1 MTFVFAAGTEGVLPN
16 ATTFIAIGLGAFL
29 LPLVARRIGL
39 PAVVLEILFG
49 LVIGPHV
56 LGLIGS
62 ATTSEGFILVL
73 AELGLFLLMFLA
85 GFEIDFDALEREG
98 KGPIVFGLGFFVLI
112 VVISWFGLSL
122 VGLETTNQQIFLTLL
137 ISAASVGI
145 IVPALRATGRASTRQ
160 GQLTMVIG
168 VLAEFIAATAII
180 VFSVWLKNGWGVELL
195 AVPLF
200 VVVLLISLWVMKSIA
215 WWYPERVEKLFAE
228 HDPDEM
234 GIRFSLALLF
244 VFIGL
249 SLALGMDPIL
259 GAFMAGAIL
268 AFVFRKSGDL
278 EQRLS
283 GFAYGFLIP
292 VFFIAVGVQFPLDA
306 LADRDVLM
314 AAIGVIV
321 VAIAAKMIPAPLLM
335 MRGLSF
341 RDSLGSGIL
350 LAGQLSVIIALA
362 AVGVA
367 NGVIDDGLAAGAVLL
382 VGVTAI
388 LSPVLFKVFSPPID
402 DDSGDSSKMSG
413 V

>member
-1 MTFVFAAGTEGVLPN
+1 MTLVIAAGAEGVLPN
-16 ATTFIAIGLGAFL
+16 ATTFVAIGLGAFL

-49 LVIGPHV
+49 VLIGPQV

-85 GFEIDFDALEREG
+85 GFEIDFDSLEREG
-98 KGPIVFGLGFFVLI
+98 RGPIFFGLGFFMLI
-112 VVISWFGLSL
+112 VAISWFGLGL
-122 VGLETTNQQIFLTLL
+122 IGLETTNQQIFLTLL

-145 IVPALRATGRASTRQ
+145 IVPALRATARTSTRQ
-160 GQLTMVIG
+160 GQVTMVIG
-168 VLAEFIAATAII
+168 VLAEFIAATGVI
-180 VFSVWLKNGWGVELL
+180 VFSVWLESGWGIELL
-195 AVPLF
+195 AVPVF
-200 VVVLLISLWVMKSIA
+200 VMVLLAALWIMRSIA
-215 WWYPERVEKLFAE
+215 WWYPERAERLFDA

-234 GIRFSLALLF
+234 GIRFSFALLF

-268 AFVFRKSGDL
+268 AFVFRNSGDL
-278 EQRLS
+278 ERRLS

-292 VFFIAVGVQFPLDA
+292 VFFISVGVQFPLDA
-306 LADRDVLM
+306 LADRQVLT
-314 AAIGVIV
+314 AAIGIIV
-321 VAIAAKMIPAPLLM
+321 VAVAAKMIPAPLLM
-335 MRGLSF
+335 LRGMSL
-341 RDSLGSGIL
+341 RDSFGSGIL

-367 NGVIDDGLAAGAVLL
+367 NGVIDEGLAAGAVLL

-402 DDSGDSSKMSG
+402 DGSTAG
-413 V
+413 VENL

>member
-1 MTFVFAAGTEGVLPN
+1 VTLVLAAGTEGVLPN

-29 LPLVARRIGL
+29 LPLIARRIGL

-49 LVIGPHV
+49 LLIGPQV

-85 GFEIDFDALEREG
+85 GFEIDFDSLEREG
-98 KGPIVFGLGFFVLI
+98 RGPIIFGLGFFVLI
-112 VVISWFGLSL
+112 VALSWFGLGF
-122 VGLETTNQQIFLTLL
+122 VGLDSVDQQIFLTLL

-145 IVPALRATGRASTRQ
+145 IVPALRATGRTSTRQ
-160 GQLTMVIG
+160 GQITMVIG
-168 VLAEFIAATAII
+168 VLAEFIAATGVI
-180 VFSVWLKNGWGVELL
+180 VFSVWLESGWGIELL
-195 AVPLF
+195 AVPVF
-200 VVVLLISLWVMKSIA
+200 VVVLLASLWVMRTIA
-215 WWYPERVEKLFAE
+215 WWYPDKAERLFAA

-234 GIRFSLALLF
+234 GIRFSFALLF

-268 AFVFRKSGDL
+268 AFVFRNSGDL
-278 EQRLS
+278 ERRLS

-292 VFFIAVGVQFPLDA
+292 VFFISVGVQFPLDA

-314 AAIGVIV
+314 AAVGIIV

-335 MRGLSF
+335 LRGLSF
-341 RDSLGSGIL
+341 RDSMGSGIL

-388 LSPVLFKVFSPPID
+388 LSPVLFKVLSPPID
-402 DDSGDSSKMSG
+402 DELPAG
-413 V
+413 VENL

>member
-1 MTFVFAAGTEGVLPN
+1 MIPIVAAGAEGVLPN
-16 ATTFIAIGLGAFL
+16 ATTFVAIGLGAFL
-29 LPLVARRIGL
+29 LPLLARRIGL

-49 LVIGPHV
+49 LLIGPQV

-85 GFEIDFDALEREG
+85 GFEIDFDSLEREG
-98 KGPIVFGLGFFVLI
+98 RGPIIFGLGFFVLI
-112 VVISWFGLSL
+112 VAISWFGLGL
-122 VGLETTNQQIFLTLL
+122 IGLESTDQQIFLTLL

-145 IVPALRATGRASTRQ
+145 IVPALRATGRMATRQ
-160 GQLTMVIG
+160 GQVTMVVG
-168 VLAEFIAATAII
+168 VLAEFIAATGVI
-180 VFSVWLKNGWGVELL
+180 VFSVWLESGWGVELL
-195 AVPLF
+195 AVPVF
-200 VVVLLISLWVMKSIA
+200 VVVLLASLWVMRTIA
-215 WWYPERVEKLFAE
+215 WWFPDRAERLFAA

-234 GIRFSLALLF
+234 GIRFSFALLF

-268 AFVFRKSGDL
+268 AFVFRNSGDL

-292 VFFIAVGVQFPLDA
+292 VFFISVGVQFPLDA
-306 LADRDVLM
+306 LADRQVLVV
-314 AAIGVIV
+314 ALGIIV
-321 VAIAAKMIPAPLLM
+321 VAITAKMIPAPLLM
-335 MRGLSF
+335 LRGLSL

-367 NGVIDDGLAAGAVLL
+367 NGVIDEGLAAGAVLL

-388 LSPVLFKVFSPPID
+388 LSPVLFKVLSPPIGR
-402 DDSGDSSKMSG
+402 DSDVDVDGL
-413 V
+413 

>member
-1 MTFVFAAGTEGVLPN
+1 MTLIIAAGAEGVLPN
-16 ATTFIAIGLGAFL
+16 ATTFVAIGLGAFL
-29 LPLVARRIGL
+29 LPILARRIGL

-49 LVIGPHV
+49 LAIGPHM

-85 GFEIDFDALEREG
+85 GFEIDFDSLEREG
-98 KGPIVFGLGFFVLI
+98 RGPIVFGLGFFVLI
-112 VVISWFGLSL
+112 VTISWFGLGL
-122 VGLETTNQQIFLTLL
+122 IGLETTDQQIFLTLL

-145 IVPALRATGRASTRQ
+145 IVPALRATGRTSTRQ
-160 GQLTMVIG
+160 GQVTMVIG
-168 VLAEFIAATAII
+168 VLAEFIAATGVI
-180 VFSVWLKNGWGVELL
+180 VFSVWLKSGWGIELL
-195 AVPLF
+195 AVPVFILI
-200 VVVLLISLWVMKSIA
+200 LLASLWVMRTIA
-215 WWYPERVEKLFAE
+215 WWYPERAERLFAS

-234 GIRFSLALLF
+234 GIRFSFALLF

-268 AFVFRKSGDL
+268 AFVFRNSGDL

-292 VFFIAVGVQFPLDA
+292 VFFISVGVQFPLDA
-306 LADRDVLM
+306 LTDRDVLIT
-314 AAIGVIV
+314 AIGIII
-321 VAIAAKMIPAPLLM
+321 VAIAAKMIPSPLM
-335 MRGLSF
+335 MLRGLSF
-341 RDSLGSGIL
+341 RDSLGSGVL

-367 NGVIDDGLAAGAVLL
+367 NGVIDEGLAAGAVLL

-388 LSPVLFKVFSPPID
+388 LSPVLFKVLSPPID
-402 DDSGDSSKMSG
+402 DGSTAG
-413 V
+413 VENL

>member
-1 MTFVFAAGTEGVLPN
+1 MTPIIAAGAEGVLPN
-16 ATTFIAIGLGAFL
+16 ATTFVAIGLGAFL
-29 LPLVARRIGL
+29 LPLLARRVGL

-49 LVIGPHV
+49 LLIGPQV

-85 GFEIDFDALEREG
+85 GFEIDFDSLEREG
-98 KGPIVFGLGFFVLI
+98 KWPIIFGLGFFAVI
-112 VVISWFGLSL
+112 VAISWFGLGL
-122 VGLETTNQQIFLTLL
+122 VGLESTNQQIFLTLL

-145 IVPALRATGRASTRQ
+145 IVPALRATGRTSTRQ
-160 GQLTMVIG
+160 GQVTMVIG
-168 VLAEFIAATAII
+168 VLAEFIAATGVI
-180 VFSVWLKNGWGVELL
+180 VFSVWLENGWGIELF
-195 AVPLF
+195 AVPVF
-200 VVVLLISLWVMKSIA
+200 VVILLGSLWVMRTIA
-215 WWYPERVEKLFAE
+215 WWFPERAERLFAE
-228 HDPDEM
+228 HDQDEL
-234 GIRFSLALLF
+234 GIRFSFALLF

-268 AFVFRKSGDL
+268 AFVFRNSGDL

-292 VFFIAVGVQFPLDA
+292 VFFISVGVQFPLDA
-306 LADRDVLM
+306 LADPQVLT
-314 AAIGVIV
+314 AAIGIIV

-335 MRGLSF
+335 LRGLSF
-341 RDSLGSGIL
+341 RDSIGSGIL

-367 NGVIDDGLAAGAVLL
+367 NGVIDEGLAAGAVLL

-388 LSPVLFKVFSPPID
+388 LSPVLFKLLSPPID
-402 DDSGDSSKMSG
+402 DMSTAG
-413 V
+413 VEHL

>member
-1 MTFVFAAGTEGVLPN
+1 MTLVLAAGAEGVLPN
-16 ATTFIAIGLGAFL
+16 ATTFVAIGLGAFL
-29 LPLVARRIGL
+29 LPLIARRIGL

-49 LVIGPHV
+49 VLIGPQV

-85 GFEIDFDALEREG
+85 GFEIDFASLEREG
-98 KGPIVFGLGFFVLI
+98 RGPIIFGLGYFALI
-112 VVISWFGLSL
+112 VVLSWFGLGL
-122 VGLETTNQQIFLTLL
+122 VGLETMNQQIFLTLL

-145 IVPALRATGRASTRQ
+145 IVPALRATGRTSTRQ
-160 GQLTMVIG
+160 GQITMVVG
-168 VLAEFIAATAII
+168 VLAEFIAATGVI
-180 VFSVWLKNGWGVELL
+180 VFSVWLENGWGVELL
-195 AVPLF
+195 AVPVF
-200 VVVLLISLWVMKSIA
+200 VVVLLASLWVMKTIA
-215 WWYPERVEKLFAE
+215 WWYPDRAEKLFAS

-234 GIRFSLALLF
+234 GIRFSFALLF

-268 AFVFRKSGDL
+268 AFVFRNSGDL

-292 VFFIAVGVQFPLDA
+292 VFFISVGVQFPLDA
-306 LADRDVLM
+306 LADREVLM
-314 AAIGVIV
+314 AAIGIIV
-321 VAIAAKMIPAPLLM
+321 VAVAAKMIPAPLLM
-335 MRGLSF
+335 LRGLSL

-367 NGVIDDGLAAGAVLL
+367 NGVIDEGIAAGAVLL

-402 DDSGDSSKMSG
+402 DESSAG
-413 V
+413 IENL

>member
-1 MTFVFAAGTEGVLPN
+1 MTLVLAAGAEGVLPN
-16 ATTFIAIGLGAFL
+16 ATTFVAIGLGAFL
-29 LPLVARRIGL
+29 LPLLARRIRL

-49 LVIGPHV
+49 LLIGPHV

-85 GFEIDFDALEREG
+85 GFEIDFDSLEREG
-98 KGPIVFGLGFFVLI
+98 RGPIVFGLGFFVLI
-112 VVISWFGLSL
+112 VVISWFGLGL
-122 VGLETTNQQIFLTLL
+122 VGLESTEQQIFLTLL

-145 IVPALRATGRASTRQ
+145 IVPALRATGRTSTRQ
-160 GQLTMVIG
+160 GQITMVIG
-168 VLAEFIAATAII
+168 VLAEFIAATAVI
-180 VFSVWLKNGWGVELL
+180 VFMVWLESGWGIELL

-200 VVVLLISLWVMKSIA
+200 AVILLASLWVMRTIA
-215 WWYPERVEKLFAE
+215 WWYPERAERLFAS

-234 GIRFSLALLF
+234 GIRFSFALLF

-268 AFVFRKSGDL
+268 AFVFRNSGDL

-292 VFFIAVGVQFPLDA
+292 VFFISVGVQFPLDA
-306 LADRDVLM
+306 LADRQVLI
-314 AAIGVIV
+314 AAIGIIV

-335 MRGLSF
+335 LRGLSF

-367 NGVIDDGLAAGAVLL
+367 NGIIDEGLAAGAVLL

-388 LSPVLFKVFSPPID
+388 LSPVLFKILSPPID
-402 DDSGDSSKMSG
+402 EQAAGSSTSD

>member
-1 MTFVFAAGTEGVLPN
+1 MTLVLAAGTEGVLPN
-16 ATTFIAIGLGAFL
+16 ATTFVAIGLGAFL
-29 LPLVARRIGL
+29 LPLLARRIGL

-49 LVIGPHV
+49 LLIGPQV

-85 GFEIDFDALEREG
+85 GFEIDFDSLEREG
-98 KGPIVFGLGFFVLI
+98 KGPIMFGLGFFAL
-112 VVISWFGLSL
+112 VVALSWFGLGL

-137 ISAASVGI
+137 ISASSVGI
-145 IVPALRATGRASTRQ
+145 IVPALRATGRTSTRQ
-160 GQLTMVIG
+160 GQITMVIG
-168 VLAEFIAATAII
+168 VLAEFIAATGVI
-180 VFSVWLKNGWGVELL
+180 VFSVWLQSGWGVELL
-195 AVPLF
+195 AVPVF
-200 VVVLLISLWVMKSIA
+200 VVVLLASLWVMKTVA
-215 WWYPERVEKLFAE
+215 WWYPERVEKLFAS

-234 GIRFSLALLF
+234 GIRFSFALLF

-268 AFVFRKSGDL
+268 AFVFRNSGDL

-292 VFFIAVGVQFPLDA
+292 VFFISVGVQFPLDA
-306 LADRDVLM
+306 LADREVLM
-314 AAIGVIV
+314 AAIGIIV
-321 VAIAAKMIPAPLLM
+321 VAFAAKMIPSPLLM
-335 MRGLSF
+335 LRGLSF

-367 NGVIDDGLAAGAVLL
+367 NGVIDEGIAAGAVLL
-382 VGVTAI
+382 VGVSAI
-388 LSPVLFKVFSPPID
+388 LSPILFKVLSPPID
-402 DDSGDSSKMSG
+402 EEAGRST
-413 V
+413 

>member
-1 MTFVFAAGTEGVLPN
+1 MTPIIAAGVEGVLPS
-16 ATTFIAIGLGAFL
+16 ATTFVAIGLGAFL
-29 LPLVARRIGL
+29 LPLFARRIGL

-49 LVIGPHV
+49 LLIGPQV

-85 GFEIDFDALEREG
+85 GFEIDFDSLERDG
-98 KGPIVFGLGFFVLI
+98 AGPIIFGLGFFALI
-112 VVISWFGLSL
+112 VAISWFGLGL
-122 VGLETTNQQIFLTLL
+122 IGLESTNQQIFLTLL

-145 IVPALRATGRASTRQ
+145 IVPALRATGRTSTRQ
-160 GQLTMVIG
+160 GQVTMVIG
-168 VLAEFIAATAII
+168 VLAEFIAATAVI
-180 VFSVWLKNGWGVELL
+180 VFSVWLESGWGVELL
-195 AVPLF
+195 AVPVF
-200 VVVLLISLWVMKSIA
+200 VVILLASLWVMRTIA
-215 WWYPERVEKLFAE
+215 WWYPERAETLFSA

-234 GIRFSLALLF
+234 GIRFSFALLF

-249 SLALGMDPIL
+249 SIALGMDPIL

-268 AFVFRKSGDL
+268 AFVFRNSGDL

-292 VFFIAVGVQFPLDA
+292 VFFISVGVQFPLDA
-306 LADRDVLM
+306 LQDRQVLV
-314 AAIGVIV
+314 AAIGIIV

-335 MRGLSF
+335 LRGLSF
-341 RDSLGSGIL
+341 RDSLGSGVL

-367 NGVIDDGLAAGAVLL
+367 NGIIDEGLAAGAVLL

-388 LSPVLFKVFSPPID
+388 LSPVLFKVLSPTI
-402 DDSGDSSKMSG
+402 GDGSTADIENL
-413 V
+413 

>member
-1 MTFVFAAGTEGVLPN
+1 MNFMFAAGTEGVLPD
-16 ATTFIAIGLGAFL
+16 ATTFFAIGLGAFL
-29 LPLVARRIGL
+29 LPLIARRIGL

-49 LVIGPHV
+49 LVIGPHM

-112 VVISWFGLSL
+112 VVISWFGLGL

-168 VLAEFIAATAII
+168 VLAEFIAATGVI
-180 VFSVWLKNGWGVELL
+180 VFSVWLKSGWGAELL
-195 AVPLF
+195 AVPIF
-200 VVVLLISLWVMKSIA
+200 VAALLASLWVMKSIA
-215 WWYPERVEKLFAE
+215 WWYPEKAEKLFAE
-228 HDPDEM
+228 HDPDEL
-234 GIRFSLALLF
+234 GIRFSFALLF

-268 AFVFRKSGDL
+268 AFVFRQSGDL

-306 LADRDVLM
+306 LADREVLI
-314 AAIGVIV
+314 AAIGIIV

-402 DDSGDSSKMSG
+402 DTSSARIEDL
-413 V
+413 

>member
-1 MTFVFAAGTEGVLPN
+1 MTPILAAVTESILPS
-16 ATTFIAIGLGAFL
+16 ATTFVVIGLGAFL
-29 LPLVARRIGL
+29 LPLLARSIGL

-49 LVIGPHV
+49 LLIGPQV
-56 LGLIGS
+56 LGLIGA

-85 GFEIDFDALEREG
+85 GFEIDFDSLEREG
-98 KGPIVFGLGFFVLI
+98 TGPIIFGLGFFVLI
-112 VVISWFGLSL
+112 VAISWFGLGF
-122 VGLETTNQQIFLTLL
+122 VGLETTNQRIFLTLL

-145 IVPALRATGRASTRQ
+145 IVPALRATGRTNTRQ

-168 VLAEFIAATAII
+168 VLAEFIAATAVI
-180 VFSVWLKNGWGVELL
+180 VFSVWLQNGWGIELL

-200 VVVLLISLWVMKSIA
+200 VVILLASLWVMRTIA
-215 WWYPERVEKLFAE
+215 WWYPDRAERLFAA

-234 GIRFSLALLF
+234 GIRFSFALLF

-268 AFVFRKSGDL
+268 AFVFRNSGDL

-292 VFFIAVGVQFPLDA
+292 VFFISVGVQFPLDA
-306 LADRDVLM
+306 LADRQVLV
-314 AAIGVIV
+314 AAIGIIV

-335 MRGLSF
+335 LRGLSL
-341 RDSLGSGIL
+341 RDSLGTGVL

-367 NGVIDDGLAAGAVLL
+367 NGAIDEGLAAGAVLL

-388 LSPVLFKVFSPPID
+388 LSPVLFKVLSPPID
-402 DDSGDSSKMSG
+402 EASRVG
-413 V
+413 VEDL

>member
-1 MTFVFAAGTEGVLPN
+1 MTFVVAAGAEGVLPN
-16 ATTFIAIGLGAFL
+16 ATTFVAIGLGAFL
-29 LPLVARRIGL
+29 LPLIARRIGL

-49 LVIGPHV
+49 LLIGPQA

-85 GFEIDFDALEREG
+85 GFEIDFNSLEREG
-98 KGPIVFGLGFFVLI
+98 RGPILFGLGFFVLI
-112 VVISWFGLSL
+112 VVISWFGLGV
-122 VGLETTNQQIFLTLL
+122 VGLETMIQQIFLTLL

-145 IVPALRATGRASTRQ
+145 IVPALRATGRTTTSQ
-160 GQLTMVIG
+160 GQITMVIG
-168 VLAEFIAATAII
+168 VLAEFIAATGVI
-180 VFSVWLKNGWGVELL
+180 VFSVWLESGWGIELL
-195 AVPLF
+195 AVPVF
-200 VVVLLISLWVMKSIA
+200 VVVLLASLWVMRTIA
-215 WWYPERVEKLFAE
+215 WWFPERAERLFAA

-234 GIRFSLALLF
+234 GIRFSFALLF

-268 AFVFRKSGDL
+268 AFVFRNSGDL

-292 VFFIAVGVQFPLDA
+292 VFFISVGVQFPLDA
-306 LADRDVLM
+306 LADREVLM
-314 AAIGVIV
+314 AAIGLIV

-335 MRGLSF
+335 LRGLSF

-367 NGVIDDGLAAGAVLL
+367 NGVIDEGLAAGAVLL

-388 LSPVLFKVFSPPID
+388 LSPVLFKVLSPPID
-402 DDSGDSSKMSG
+402 PGSPAGIEHL
-413 V
+413 

>member
-1 MTFVFAAGTEGVLPN
+1 VTLVLAAGAEGVLPN
-16 ATTFIAIGLGAFL
+16 ATTFVAIGLGAFF
-29 LPLVARRIGL
+29 LPLLARRIGL

-49 LVIGPHV
+49 LLIGPHV
-56 LGLIGS
+56 FGLIGS

-85 GFEIDFDALEREG
+85 GFEIDFDSLEREG
-98 KGPIVFGLGFFVLI
+98 RGPIIFGLGFFVLI
-112 VVISWFGLSL
+112 VVISWFGLGL
-122 VGLETTNQQIFLTLL
+122 VGLESTEQQIFLTLL

-145 IVPALRATGRASTRQ
+145 IVPALRATGRTSTLQ
-160 GQLTMVIG
+160 GQITMVIG
-168 VLAEFIAATAII
+168 VLAEFIAATAVI
-180 VFSVWLKNGWGVELL
+180 VFTVWLESGWGIELL

-200 VVVLLISLWVMKSIA
+200 AVILLASLWVMRTIA
-215 WWYPERVEKLFAE
+215 WWYPERAEKLFAS

-234 GIRFSLALLF
+234 GIRFSFALLF

-268 AFVFRKSGDL
+268 AFVFRNSGDL

-292 VFFIAVGVQFPLDA
+292 VFFISVGVQFPLDA
-306 LADRDVLM
+306 LADRQVLI
-314 AAIGVIV
+314 AAVGIIV

-335 MRGLSF
+335 LRGLSF

-367 NGVIDDGLAAGAVLL
+367 NGIIDEGLAAGAVLL

-388 LSPVLFKVFSPPID
+388 LSPVLFKILSPPID
-402 DDSGDSSKMSG
+402 EEAGRSMDGG
-413 V
+413 